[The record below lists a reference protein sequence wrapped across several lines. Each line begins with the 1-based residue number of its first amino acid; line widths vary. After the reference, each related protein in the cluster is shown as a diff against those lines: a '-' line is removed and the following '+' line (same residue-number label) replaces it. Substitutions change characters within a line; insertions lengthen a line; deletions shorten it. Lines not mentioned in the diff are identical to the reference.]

1 MANTLFDEVYTDFYM
16 SKLMNDKSYTSY
28 AGITDPVEV
37 ASLVEAHSLSLLKNS
52 ISMIYESGV
61 PQIDFYDKDDIIGT
75 FNNQLTDIEI
85 NLLNDCMHLLL
96 LQEGRNKLKILGLT
110 FKNSE
115 LNLFSP
121 ANDRDSYE
129 KMLNTIGSDV
139 ESSIQSY
146 LNRDRLT
153 HKLKNP
159 NQ

>member
-1 MANTLFDEVYTDFYM
+1 MANTLYDEVYGDFYM

-28 AGITDPVEV
+28 AGITDPVEI

-61 PQIDFYDKDDIIGT
+61 PQIDFYDKDDIQ

-85 NLLNDCMHLLL
+85 NLLNDCMYFLLMC
-96 LQEGRNKLKILGLT
+96 ENRNKLKILGLT
-110 FKNSE
+110 FKSSE

-129 KMLNTIGSDV
+129 KMLKSIGDDV
-139 ESSIQSY
+139 DTSIQSY